1 MMIVVLMITITSP
14 KCPFPPV
21 SFLTP
26 MKNILEEAYNE
37 IIGGAS
43 LFQEG
48 TNRNPDKH
56 DVRSNADSSTV
67 DRTPPP
73 TVSACSSR
81 LTHSIVHDDLVQDK
95 PISSL
100 LT

>member
-37 IIGGAS
+37 IIGVHHYFKKEPTEI
-43 LFQEG
+43 L
-48 TNRNPDKH
+48 TNTM
-56 DVRSNADSSTV
+56 SG
-67 DRTPPP
+67 
-73 TVSACSSR
+73 
-81 LTHSIVHDDLVQDK
+81 
-95 PISSL
+95 
-100 LT
+100 